1 MRPEKEPPRR
11 NREIRAP
18 GTHMGQ
24 EQCLSPA
31 VRMEKLIIHWAETI
45 LKRNYIALMDS
56 QVAPEVKNPPA
67 NTGEARDNRPIPGLE
82 GSPGERKGNHSN
94 ILAWK
99 TPWTEEPGGLQSMGL
114 QRVKHN

>member
-1 MRPEKEPPRR
+1 MRPKKEPPQR

-99 TPWTEEPGGLQSMGL
+99 TPWTEEPGGL
-114 QRVKHN
+114 